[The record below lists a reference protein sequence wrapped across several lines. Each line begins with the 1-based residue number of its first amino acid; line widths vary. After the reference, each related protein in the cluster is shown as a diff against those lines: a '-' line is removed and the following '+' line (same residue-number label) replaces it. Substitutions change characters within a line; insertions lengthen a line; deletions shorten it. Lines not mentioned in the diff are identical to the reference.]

1 MYFKIQKNQIA
12 TDRKGVSLSVAEG
25 RLNDLRMN
33 HLNLS
38 EKDLAENIGEVSI
51 LQMKTFEGL
60 EVGVTDIGDKVVEEE
75 DRQI

>member
-1 MYFKIQKNQIA
+1 MYYKIQKNQIA

-38 EKDLAENIGEVSI
+38 AKDLAENIGEVSI

-60 EVGVTDIGDKVVEEE
+60 EVGATDIGDRVVEGE

>member
-1 MYFKIQKNQIA
+1 MYYKIQKNQIA

-60 EVGVTDIGDKVVEEE
+60 EVGATDIGDRVVEGE

>member
-1 MYFKIQKNQIA
+1 MYYKIQKNQIA

-51 LQMKTFEGL
+51 LQTKTFEGL